1 MMMILAIHY
10 HWVYQIARFFSFSL
24 LNMEFES
31 FSFSIWHIAFVSI
44 ALLCYE
50 YVLSHCYQ
58 NMIV

>member
-50 YVLSHCYQ
+50 YVLSHCY
-58 NMIV
+58 